1 MKQGMFKKNTHTRN
15 VRWKNKIRI
24 NVLGPCDLV
33 LPNYVFCLFNF
44 AFFREF
50 LESFLLEF

>member
-33 LPNYVFCLFNF
+33 LPNYFFCLFNF